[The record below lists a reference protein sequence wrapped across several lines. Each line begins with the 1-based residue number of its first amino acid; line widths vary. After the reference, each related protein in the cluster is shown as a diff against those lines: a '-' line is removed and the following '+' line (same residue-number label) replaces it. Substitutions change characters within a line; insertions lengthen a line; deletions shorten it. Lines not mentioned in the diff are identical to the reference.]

1 MNSRERLL
9 ETLDHKEPDRIPV
22 DLGGS
27 IVTSITKN
35 AYIALK
41 RYLGMEAEEI
51 KIYDYVQQLPYIDES
66 LLKRLDIDVRMA
78 ATLYA
83 VSESQEVYEEDNYYY
98 FYDRWG
104 SKLRMPKKN
113 GHYFDWVDFPIKE
126 TSIENLNNYKWPE
139 PDTRDYILR
148 LKERVKDLYKNTDY
162 ALVGTAIFGGGVF
175 EQPARIMRMEDF
187 LSSLI
192 SNVKFADKVMEKI
205 KDLYIENCSR
215 YLEEIGN
222 YIQVFVYWND
232 IATQS
237 SFLISPEMFRKFVKP
252 KDKEIIDAIK
262 SKTKAKIFYHSC
274 GAVKELIP
282 DLIDIGVDILNP
294 VQVSAKGM
302 DTKILKKEFGKYI
315 TFWGGGCDT
324 QHVLPYGSTKE
335 VKEEVKKRINDLAPG
350 GGFVFNA
357 VHNIQDD
364 VPPQNIMSMFEA
376 LEEYGKY

>member
-9 ETLDHKEPDRIPV
+9 KTLDHKEPDRIPV

-35 AYIALK
+35 AFIGLK
-41 RYLGMEAEEI
+41 KYLGLEVGEVR
-51 KIYDYVQQLPYIDES
+51 IYDYVQQLPYMDEA
-66 LLKRLDIDVRMA
+66 LLKKLNIDVRMV
-78 ATLYA
+78 ATHYA
-83 VSESQEVYEEDNYYY
+83 ISENQEIYEEDSYYY

-104 SKLRMPKKN
+104 SKLRMPKKK

-126 TSIENLNNYKWPE
+126 INMDALDSYKWPE
-139 PDTRDYILR
+139 LDSKEYILR
-148 LKERVKDLYKNTDY
+148 LKERAKDLFNNTDY
-162 ALVGTAIFGGGVF
+162 GLVGTSIFGGGVL
-175 EQPARIMRMEDF
+175 EQPARIMRMESF

-192 SNVKFADKVMEKI
+192 DNVKFADKVMDKI
-205 KDLYIENCSR
+205 KELYIENCLR

-237 SFLISPEMFRKFVKP
+237 SLLISPDMFRKFVKP
-252 KDKEIIDAIK
+252 RDKEIIDAIK

-274 GAVKELIP
+274 GAVKDLIP

-302 DTKILKKEFGKYI
+302 DTEFLKKEFGKYI

-324 QHVLPYGSTKE
+324 QRILPYGTPE
-335 VKEEVKKRINDLAPG
+335 DVKEEVKKRINHLAPG
-350 GGFVFNA
+350 GGFVFNT

-364 VPPQNIMSMFEA
+364 VSPQNIMSMFEA

>member
-83 VSESQEVYEEDNYYY
+83 VSEEDNYYY

>member
-1 MNSRERLL
+1 MNSRERLIKTL
-9 ETLDHKEPDRIPV
+9 EHKEPDRIPI

-41 RYLGMEAEEI
+41 RYLDMEVGEV
-51 KIYDYVQQLPYIDES
+51 KIYDYVQQLPYIDEA
-66 LLKRLDIDVRMA
+66 LLKRLDIDVRMV

-83 VSESQEVYEEDNYYY
+83 VSESQEIYEEDNYYY

-139 PDTRDYILR
+139 PDSRDYILR
-148 LKERVKDLYKNTDY
+148 LKERVKDLYKNTNY

-237 SFLISPEMFRKFVKP
+237 SFLISPEMYRKLVKP

-364 VPPQNIMSMFEA
+364 VPPQNILSMFEA

>member
-335 VKEEVKKRINDLAPG
+335 VKEEVKKRIDLAPG